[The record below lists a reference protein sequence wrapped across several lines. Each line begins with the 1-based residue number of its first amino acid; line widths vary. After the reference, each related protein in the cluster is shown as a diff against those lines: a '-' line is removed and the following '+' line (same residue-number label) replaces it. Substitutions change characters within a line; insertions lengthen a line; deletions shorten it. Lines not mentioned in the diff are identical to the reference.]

1 MKNGVKVRE
10 RDSRNLDLQNYNKQN
25 IGKRRVG
32 VEERESTYKLKY
44 FWDQIQ
50 GPTAYVMWRHLLCEE
65 NKIF

>member
-44 FWDQIQ
+44 F
-50 GPTAYVMWRHLLCEE
+50 
-65 NKIF
+65 